1 MVPLY
6 LDGNASTRLD
16 GDVLAAMLPY
26 LTEQYGN
33 PSSKH
38 GAGMR
43 AGAAVL
49 AARRQVQNLVGARA
63 DSEIVFTSGGTEADN
78 MAILTALD
86 NAAGRD
92 EIVTTPVEHH
102 AVLALLEHL
111 EKTRGIVVRRVEV
124 DSLGRIDLESWRSL
138 MGPRTA
144 LACTMWANNETGNL
158 HPVADLARIAHDAG
172 ALFFTDAV
180 QAAGRVPIDVVA
192 AGIDLLALS
201 AHKFHG
207 PKGAGALY
215 VRYGLKAHQLLRGGR
230 QERGRRAGTENVPA
244 IVGLGDAAERAAERL
259 ESDSS
264 RQRELR
270 DRLQAGLRER
280 LPGMTVLGDPDH
292 RLANTLCVAFE
303 GLESDD
309 LVTLLAREGL
319 WVSAGSACASGS
331 MEPSHVLRAM
341 KVPFDLARGAVRF
354 SLTRETTPAE
364 IDRALEVVPEVV
376 DRLLSA
382 LQHRHVA

>member
-49 AARRQVQNLVGARA
+49 AARRQVQHLVGARA
-63 DSEIVFTSGGTEADN
+63 ESEIVFASGGTEADN

-86 NAAGRD
+86 NAPGRD

-124 DSLGRIDLESWRSL
+124 DSHGRIDLESWRSL
-138 MGPRTA
+138 LGPRTA
-144 LACTMWANNETGNL
+144 LACAMWANNETGNI
-158 HPVADLARIAHDAG
+158 HPVADLARMARDAG

-192 AGIDLLALS
+192 MGIDLLSLS
-201 AHKFHG
+201 GHKFHG
-207 PKGAGALY
+207 PKGSGALY

-244 IVGLGDAAERAAERL
+244 LVGLGEAAERAASRL
-259 ESDSS
+259 SADAAH
-264 RQRELR
+264 QRELR
-270 DRLQAGLRER
+270 DRLQQGLLARI
-280 LPGMTVLGDPDH
+280 PDMAVLGDPTH
-292 RLANTLCVAFE
+292 RLANTLCVALE

-309 LVTLLAREGL
+309 IVTLLGREGL

-341 KVPFDLARGAVRF
+341 KVPFDLARGAVRL

-364 IDRALEVVPEVV
+364 IEHALEIVPDVVT
-376 DRLLSA
+376 RLRAAQL
-382 LQHRHVA
+382 HRHVA

>member
-1 MVPLY
+1 MAPLY

-43 AGAAVL
+43 AGAAIL

-86 NAAGRD
+86 NAPGRD

-102 AVLALLEHL
+102 AVLALLDHL
-111 EKTRGIVVRRVEV
+111 EKTRGVVVKRVEV
-124 DSLGRIDLESWRSL
+124 DSQGRIDPESWRTAL
-138 MGPRTA
+138 GPRTA
-144 LACTMWANNETGNL
+144 LACAMWANNETGNI
-158 HPVADLARIAHDAG
+158 HPVADLARMAHDAG

-180 QAAGRVPIDVVA
+180 QAAGRVPIDVVSM
-192 AGIDLLALS
+192 GIDLLSLS

-244 IVGLGDAAERAAERL
+244 LVGLGEAAERAASRL
-259 ESDSS
+259 SADSA
-264 RQRELR
+264 RQRDLR
-270 DRLQAGLRER
+270 DQLQRGLVSRI
-280 LPGMTVLGDPDH
+280 PDMAVLGDPSS

-309 LVTLLAREGL
+309 IMTLLGREGL

-341 KVPFDLARGAVRF
+341 KVPFDLARGAVRL
-354 SLTRETTPAE
+354 SLTRETTTAE
-364 IDRALEVVPEVV
+364 IERTLEIVPDVVS
-376 DRLLSA
+376 RLRTA
-382 LQHRHVA
+382 QIHRHVA

>member
-49 AARRQVQNLVGARA
+49 AARRQVQHLVGARA
-63 DSEIVFTSGGTEADN
+63 ESEIVFASGGTEADN

-86 NAAGRD
+86 NAPGRD

-124 DSLGRIDLESWRSL
+124 DSHGRIDLESWRSL
-138 MGPRTA
+138 LGPRTA
-144 LACTMWANNETGNL
+144 LACAMWANNETGNI
-158 HPVADLARIAHDAG
+158 HPVADLARMAREAG

-192 AGIDLLALS
+192 MGIDLLSLS
-201 AHKFHG
+201 GHKFHG
-207 PKGAGALY
+207 PKGSGALY
-215 VRYGLKAHQLLRGGR
+215 VRFGLKAHQLLRGGR

-244 IVGLGDAAERAAERL
+244 LVGLGEAAERAASRL
-259 ESDSS
+259 PADAAH
-264 RQRELR
+264 QRELR
-270 DRLQAGLRER
+270 DRLQRGLLARI
-280 LPGMTVLGDPDH
+280 PDMAVLGDPTH
-292 RLANTLCVAFE
+292 RLANTLCVALE

-309 LVTLLAREGL
+309 IVTLLGREGL
-319 WVSAGSACASGS
+319 WISAGSACASGS

-341 KVPFDLARGAVRF
+341 KVPFDLARGAVRL

-364 IDRALEVVPEVV
+364 IERALEIIPDVVT
-376 DRLLSA
+376 RLRAAQL
-382 LQHRHVA
+382 HRHVA